1 MEAFLFVQ
9 VNPWI
14 LQELSALFHQ
24 NRVWNSPLLRT
35 HLPCSTGQ
43 LAMVWC
49 GWDLQANTQKGNKQ
63 QYECLTR
70 GLEKVGL
77 YVWEVRETLC
87 LSLKC
92 SWKSIDHT
100 RAGSCLQGKH
110 LRRWRENFEWQVL
123 RRCSVS
129 SWAPGARHW
138 QVKLSVQFEQI
149 RCIYIL
155 DKCIVTRTNSA
166 ETAIVA
172 KVFQSHREV
181 NTGWG

>member
-1 MEAFLFVQ
+1 MLSSIRTEYGTPPCWGLTFHAVLDSW
-9 VNPWI
+9 PWSDVAEI
-14 LQELSALFHQ
+14 CRQTHRKVTSS
-24 NRVWNSPLLRT
+24 NMNVSPEDWRK
-35 HLPCSTGQ
+35 
-43 LAMVWC
+43 
-49 GWDLQANTQKGNKQ
+49 WDYMYGKW
-63 QYECLTR
+63 
-70 GLEKVGL
+70 EKHF
-77 YVWEVRETLC
+77 C

-110 LRRWRENFEWQVL
+110 LHRWRENFEWQVL

-129 SWAPGARHW
+129 SRAPGARHW